1 MINQRA
7 ACRTAIL
14 IGVLLG
20 FDTGARA
27 QTSADGAAVTAANNA
42 FYTAVSALDAVAMEK
57 VWSQESYVNNIGPRS
72 KTIAIGSTAVQ
83 DSYKTD
89 VMATLAQL
97 TSKPLDTQMHIN
109 GNVAWVVGK
118 ETSEGKM
125 KDGSAF
131 GGTNFST
138 SIFEKQDGRWLMV
151 SHHAHRMQQ

>member
-1 MINQRA
+1 
-7 ACRTAIL
+7 
-14 IGVLLG
+14 
-20 FDTGARA
+20 
-27 QTSADGAAVTAANNA
+27 
-42 FYTAVSALDAVAMEK
+42 
-57 VWSQESYVNNIGPRS
+57 
-72 KTIAIGSTAVQ
+72 
-83 DSYKTD
+83 
-89 VMATLAQL
+89 MATLAQL